1 VDFARRS
8 GTLLLV
14 IAWTAVIGAGWWWFA
29 GWERDQANPNRA
41 LAATGT
47 EVVLVRN
54 RAGHYVADGEINGER
69 VTFLVDT
76 GATTVALPL
85 SLARRL
91 GLALGAAVTVQ
102 TANGP
107 KVAYQT
113 RLASVRLGGIEQRD
127 VAAIASDGM
136 EGAGVLLGMSFLR
149 HLDFSQRDGRLVLA
163 PARERRQ

>member
-1 VDFARRS
+1 MDFARRS

-14 IAWTAVIGAGWWWFA
+14 AAWLGVFGAVWWWFD
-29 GWERDQANPNRA
+29 GWERDQSNPNRT
-41 LAATGT
+41 LAATAG
-47 EVVLVRN
+47 EVVLERN

-76 GATTVALPL
+76 GATSVALPM
-85 SLARRL
+85 SMAKRL
-91 GLALGAAVTVQ
+91 GLELGAAVTVQ

-113 RLASVRLGGIEQRD
+113 RLRRVRLGGIELAD
-127 VAAIASDGM
+127 VPAIASEGM

-149 HLDFSQRDGRLVLA
+149 HLDFAQRDGRLVLS
-163 PARERRQ
+163 PPRRP

>member
-1 VDFARRS
+1 MDFARRS

-14 IAWTAVIGAGWWWFA
+14 LAWLAIIGAGWWWFA
-29 GWERDQANPNRA
+29 GWERDQENPNRA
-41 LAATGT
+41 LAMSAT
-47 EVVLVRN
+47 EVVLARN

-76 GATTVALPL
+76 GATTVALPM

-91 GLALGAAVTVQ
+91 GLPLGAAVTVQ

-113 RLASVRLGGIEQRD
+113 RLASVRLGGIELAD

-149 HLDFSQRDGRLVLA
+149 HLDFSQRDGKLVLSR
-163 PARERRQ
+163 PRS

>member
-8 GTLLLV
+8 GTVLLV
-14 IAWTAVIGAGWWWFA
+14 AAWLGIFAAAWWWFD
-29 GWERDQANPNRA
+29 GWEREQSNPNRG
-41 LAATGT
+41 LAATAS
-47 EVVLVRN
+47 EVVLERN

-76 GATTVALPL
+76 GATTVALPM
-85 SLARRL
+85 SLAKRL
-91 GLALGAAVTVQ
+91 GLELGAAVTVQ

-113 RLASVRLGGIEQRD
+113 KLRSVRLGGIELAG
-127 VAAIASDGM
+127 VPAIASEGM

-149 HLDFSQRDGRLVLA
+149 HLDFAQRDGRLVLS
-163 PARERRQ
+163 PPRR

>member
-1 VDFARRS
+1 MDFARRS

-14 IAWTAVIGAGWWWFA
+14 LAWLGIIGVGWWWFD
-29 GWERDQANPNRA
+29 GWQRDQDNPNRN
-41 LAATGT
+41 LAMSAT
-47 EVVLVRN
+47 EVVLARN

-76 GATTVALPL
+76 GATTVALPM
-85 SLARRL
+85 SLAKRL
-91 GLALGAAVTVQ
+91 NLPLGAAVTVQ

-113 RLASVRLGGIEQRD
+113 RLASVRLGSIELAD

-136 EGAGVLLGMSFLR
+136 EDAGVLLGMSFLR
-149 HLDFSQRDGRLVLA
+149 HLDFAQRDGKLVLSR
-163 PARERRQ
+163 PRP

>member
-1 VDFARRS
+1 MDFARRS

-14 IAWTAVIGAGWWWFA
+14 LAWLGIIGAGWWWFA
-29 GWERDQANPNRA
+29 GWQRDQENPNRA
-41 LAATGT
+41 LSMTAT
-47 EVVLVRN
+47 EVVLARN

-76 GATTVALPL
+76 GATTVALPM

-91 GLALGAAVTVQ
+91 NLPLGAAVTVQ

-113 RLASVRLGGIEQRD
+113 RLASVRLGGIELAD

-149 HLDFSQRDGRLVLA
+149 HLDFSQRDGRLVLSR
-163 PARERRQ
+163 PR

>member
-1 VDFARRS
+1 MDFARRS
-8 GTLLLV
+8 GTLLLAA
-14 IAWTAVIGAGWWWFA
+14 AWLGIIGLGWWWFA
-29 GWERDQANPNRA
+29 GWEQDQDNPNRA
-41 LAATGT
+41 LSAAGA
-47 EVVLVRN
+47 EVVLERN

-91 GLALGAAVTVQ
+91 DLALGAAVTVQ

-113 RLASVRLGGIEQRD
+113 RLRSVRLGSIELGD
-127 VAAIASDGM
+127 VPAIASEGM

-149 HLDFSQRDGRLVLA
+149 HLEFSQRDGRLVLA
-163 PARERRQ
+163 RPRS

>member
-8 GTLLLV
+8 GTFLLAA
-14 IAWTAVIGAGWWWFA
+14 AWFGIIGVGWWWFA

-41 LAATGT
+41 LSPVAM
-47 EVVLVRN
+47 EVVLERN

-76 GATTVALPL
+76 GATTVALPM

-91 GLALGAAVTVQ
+91 GLQLGAAVTVQ
-102 TANGP
+102 TAGGP

-113 RLASVRLGGIEQRD
+113 RLASVRLGGIEQKD
-127 VAAIASDGM
+127 VPAIASEGM

-149 HLDFSQRDGRLVLA
+149 HLEFSQRDGRLVLA
-163 PARERRQ
+163 RPRP

>member
-1 VDFARRS
+1 MDFARRS
-8 GTLLLV
+8 GTLLLAV
-14 IAWTAVIGAGWWWFA
+14 AWLGVIGLGWWWFA
-29 GWERDQANPNRA
+29 GWERDQQNPNRA
-41 LAATGT
+41 LSATAA
-47 EVVLVRN
+47 EVVLLRN
-54 RAGHYVADGEINGER
+54 RAGHYMADGQINGAQ

-91 GLALGAAVTVQ
+91 DLALGAAVSVQ

-113 RLASVRLGGIEQRD
+113 GLRSVRLGSIELAD
-127 VAAIASDGM
+127 VPAIASEGM

-149 HLDFSQRDGRLVLA
+149 HLEFSQRDGRLVLSR
-163 PARERRQ
+163 PRS